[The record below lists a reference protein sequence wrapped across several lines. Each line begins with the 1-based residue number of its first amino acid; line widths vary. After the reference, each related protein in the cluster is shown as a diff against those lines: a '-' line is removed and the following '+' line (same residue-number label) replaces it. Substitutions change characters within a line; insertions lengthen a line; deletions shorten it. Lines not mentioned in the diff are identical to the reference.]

1 MRKSRE
7 REREREKMRKKR
19 EGWKPPKDF
28 RYGAP
33 KRNILHTIAMF
44 FRTLGLNSRRTLQ
57 KYMGEKKTTFPLG
70 HVPLRKVT
78 LIPVPLHP
86 TLP

>member
-44 FRTLGLNSRRTLQ
+44 FRTLGLNSRRTL
-57 KYMGEKKTTFPLG
+57 
-70 HVPLRKVT
+70 
-78 LIPVPLHP
+78 
-86 TLP
+86 